1 MWALV
6 KSNKIDHIIAHPKSM
21 VIDDIRHPRAIFTV
35 WSDADLKAIGI
46 IPVTTSGSH
55 LDARFYT
62 EKNEA
67 FALAGDKNSVVRT
80 IGVKAADKK
89 LDDTNNVDE
98 NGDPILDDHD
108 NQVVTLGLKSQAKLK
123 ADTIAHGLIKG
134 FGWLMQR
141 KVSADKAI
149 PSAVTTYMA
158 AIRTDHKA
166 ICDAIDGASSM
177 AKFIELYTDTY
188 KTVDGKQV
196 LDVVAR
202 VNRWTDD
209 YGVKEYRR

>member
-1 MWALV
+1 MWALI

-21 VIDDIRHPRAIFTV
+21 VLDDIRHPKAIFKV
-35 WSDADLKAIGI
+35 WSDAERKAVGI
-46 IPVTTSGSH
+46 VPVTTSGSH
-55 LDARFYT
+55 LDPRFYT

-67 FALAGDKNSVVRT
+67 FAIAGDGNSVVRT

-89 LDDTNNVDE
+89 LTDTNNVDD
-98 NGDPILDDHD
+98 NGDPILDDHG
-108 NQVVTLGLKSQAKLK
+108 NQTISGGIKSQAKLK
-123 ADTIAHGLIKG
+123 ADTTAHGMIKG

-177 AKFIELYTDTY
+177 AKFVELYTDTY
-188 KTVDGKQV
+188 DADGKV
-196 LDVVAR
+196 DVVAR

>member
-1 MWALV
+1 MWALI

-21 VIDDIRHPRAIFTV
+21 VIDDIKHPRAIFTK

-46 IPVTTSGSH
+46 VPVTTSGSL
-55 LDARFYT
+55 LDSKYYI

-149 PSAVTTYMA
+149 PSAITTYIA
-158 AIRTDHKA
+158 AVRTAHESIATA
-166 ICDAIDGASSM
+166 IAACNTM
-177 AKFIELYTDTY
+177 TKFIAIHTDEY
-188 KTVDGKQV
+188 NDDRSLKTVRK
-196 LDVVAR
+196 
-202 VNRWTDD
+202 VNDWPDD